1 MTPATHECCA
11 EARWTVEAVCT
22 CTKCH
27 PSGPFSVPRPTLE
40 EWVRSRQMYRDYGL
54 AIFKKA
60 ERLSAELTRYKMM
73 ERERRKSKYDG
84 HIGPGARSE
93 DPITSHMGVDDIK
106 IRAGSHRAR
115 ILHAYKDGRALTD
128 DQAALDVA
136 EMPENSCWWKRCSE
150 LRQGLYIEPTGK
162 IAISLRSDS
171 SRMTCVITE
180 RGLDALARIET
191 AMPPL

>member
-1 MTPATHECCA
+1 MTHDCCA
-11 EARWTVEAVCT
+11 EARWTIDAICA

-27 PSGPFSVPRPTLE
+27 PSGPVLVAHPSIE
-40 EWVRSRQMYRDYGL
+40 ECLRSRQLYRDYGL
-54 AIFKKA
+54 EIYKKA
-60 ERLSAELTRYKMM
+60 ERLAADLGRCRAAETA
-73 ERERRKSKYDG
+73 RRRAKYDG
-84 HIGPGARSE
+84 HIGPGARDG
-93 DPITSHMGVDDIK
+93 DPITSHMGADDIK
-106 IRAGSHRAR
+106 IRSGSHRAR
-115 ILHAYKDGRALTD
+115 ILIAYKDGRALTD

-180 RGLDALARIET
+180 RGLDALARIAT